1 MSNIQLD
8 YSDIMDIFKEKL
20 KIDNIVKKVSSI
32 FLNQRHAGKI
42 NYKPYFQR
50 NYVWDEEKATYF
62 IESILL
68 GTEIPP
74 LVLFQTF
81 YLRNV
86 LFFCSDLSINPH
98 VSPYPSGCLS
108 FS

>member
-1 MSNIQLD
+1 MKLRGKFIISNIQLD

-32 FLNQRHAGKI
+32 FLNQRYEGKI
-42 NYKPYFQR
+42 NYRPYFQR

-74 LVLFQTF
+74 PCFIS
-81 YLRNV
+81 N
-86 LFFCSDLSINPH
+86 
-98 VSPYPSGCLS
+98 
-108 FS
+108 